1 MNIQTFSLHPS
12 KLCIFWAE
20 LSWLCVCRSER
31 WIHPHISSVQLLLRK
46 GPRGTVAVCHTEV
59 SRKNLPAPGR
69 DEALPACCSS
79 PLSVPAK
86 AGISG
91 SSVIPDSIRQALHPA
106 QSSSDPS
113 AEPASPALADC
124 IWGCRRIKGLPSKN
138 WLFFFS
144 SLPLLF
150 SIPEIFKSTDAN
162 LFQHSKG
169 LAVPNSVM
177 KTCSHLNKVL
187 QTVTPAPAGELWG

>member
-138 WLFFFS
+138 WLFFF
-144 SLPLLF
+144 PLCLCYSVFLKF
-150 SIPEIFKSTDAN
+150 SKALMPICSNTV
-162 LFQHSKG
+162 KG
-169 LAVPNSVM
+169 SQSQTQLWRRVVI
-177 KTCSHLNKVL
+177 KIKCSR
-187 QTVTPAPAGELWG
+187 Q